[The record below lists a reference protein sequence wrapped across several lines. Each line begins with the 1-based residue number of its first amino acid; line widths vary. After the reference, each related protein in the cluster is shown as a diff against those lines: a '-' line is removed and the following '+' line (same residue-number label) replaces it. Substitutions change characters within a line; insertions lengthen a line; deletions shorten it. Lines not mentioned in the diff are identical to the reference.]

1 MMRAATSPSG
11 RNDPLTDVLLTV
23 HRATHEIGGN
33 CIELRASEGHR
44 IILDVGRPLDA
55 PQDARYLLPKSLDQD
70 AAVDGVLITHP
81 HQDHYGLLEDIPAG
95 WPIYSGAATERLI
108 RLTSAIFGKEL
119 PHAFHPWKSDA
130 QFEIGPFA
138 VKPFLT
144 DHSAFDA
151 YMVLIEVQ
159 GKRILYSGDFRI
171 HGRKSILTRRL
182 MATPPENLDVLLME
196 GTNLGSDKSCVTESD
211 LEATFVDLFQS
222 TAGRVFVAWSAQNV
236 DRTVTLYRACLK
248 AGRTLVVDLYTAEVM
263 EALAEFG
270 NLPRPGWNNLKVV
283 ITSAFN
289 RMYRRTGREAF
300 VGRMVPHGISAGKLA
315 QTPERWVVMVRP
327 SLIRDYAP
335 NDIAP
340 NADDAWC
347 WSMWRGYLN
356 NDDGILVRKWFEE
369 GGSRAVHIHT
379 SGHASPADLRSFA
392 HAMNAKQLV
401 PIHGVAWDGE
411 TTGFSSIRRLTDGE
425 SMVV

>member
-1 MMRAATSPSG
+1 VTG
-11 RNDPLTDVLLTV
+11 VQLTV

-33 CIELRASEGHR
+33 CIELSISDGHR

-55 PQDARYLLPKSLDQD
+55 PPDARHLLPKSLDLN

-81 HQDHYGLLEDIPAG
+81 HQDHYGLLEDIPAV
-95 WPIYSGAATERLI
+95 WPTYSGAATERLI
-108 RLTSAIFGKEL
+108 RLTSGIFGKEL
-119 PHAFHPWKSDA
+119 PHTFHPWKSGTKFD
-130 QFEIGPFA
+130 IGPFA
-138 VKPFLT
+138 VTPFLI

-151 YMVLIEVQ
+151 YALLIEVE

-171 HGRKSILTRRL
+171 HGRKSTLTRRL

-211 LEATFVDLFQS
+211 IEDTFVDLFKS

-248 AGRTLVVDLYTAEVM
+248 AGRTLVVDLYTTEVM

-270 NLPRPGWNNLKVV
+270 KLPRPGWNNLKVV
-283 ITSAFN
+283 ITSAFV
-289 RMYRRTGREAF
+289 RMYKRTGREPF
-300 VGRMVPHGISAGKLA
+300 VERMVPYGISAAKLA
-315 QTPERWVVMVRP
+315 QTPEQWVIMVRP

-335 NDIAP
+335 NGIAP

-347 WSMWRGYLN
+347 WSMWRGYLDN
-356 NDDGILVRKWFEE
+356 GDGTLVRKWFEE
-369 GGSRAVHIHT
+369 GGSRAAHIHT
-379 SGHASPADLRSFA
+379 SGHASPADLRAFA
-392 HAMNAKQLV
+392 RAMNARQLV
-401 PIHGVAWDGE
+401 PIHGVAWDDD
-411 TTGFSSIRRLTDGE
+411 TTGFSSIRRLADGE
-425 SMVV
+425 PMAV